1 MKKYKEVIK
10 MQNKRRQRAKE
21 AASGQPDQ
29 LAVENGIRRRFATN
43 WPTVILGLST
53 RVQNVNQV
61 WGHIMQ
67 MIMMVEGLRV
77 TYAREGEDLV
87 LTVSWNDQVEQ
98 HKLSA
103 DEFVKAADHIEVL
116 IMDKLKKSQLMMKA
130 MASR

>member
-1 MKKYKEVIK
+1 MKKSKEVIK
-10 MQNKRRQRAKE
+10 MQNKRWQRAKE

-43 WPTVILGLST
+43 WPTVILELST

-98 HKLSA
+98 HKISA